1 MKDMKPITAMS
12 SNDMRHLPGAALKGV
27 NELLLTT
34 AASRAAE
41 RYLILQGGVEYRQS
55 FVVISA
61 LTGLVVSARGG
72 GSSEGVITR
81 GCLLIIAVLLVG
93 LCAA

>member
-12 SNDMRHLPGAALKGV
+12 SNDMRHLPEQPFRGV

-41 RYLILQGGVEYRQS
+41 LCLILQGGVENRQS

-61 LTGLVVSARGG
+61 LTGFVVSGRG
-72 GSSEGVITR
+72 GSSKREGATGSPR
-81 GCLLIIAVLLVG
+81 
-93 LCAA
+93 

>member
-12 SNDMRHLPGAALKGV
+12 SNDMRPLPEQPFRGV

-41 RYLILQGGVEYRQS
+41 LCLILQGGVENRQS

-61 LTGLVVSARGG
+61 LTGFVVSGRG
-72 GSSEGVITR
+72 GSSKREGATGSPR
-81 GCLLIIAVLLVG
+81 
-93 LCAA
+93 